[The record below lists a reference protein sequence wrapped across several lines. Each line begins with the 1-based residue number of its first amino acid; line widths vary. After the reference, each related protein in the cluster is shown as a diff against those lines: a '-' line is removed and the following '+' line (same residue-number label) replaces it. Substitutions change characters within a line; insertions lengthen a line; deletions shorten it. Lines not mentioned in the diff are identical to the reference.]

1 MIQNITAITLAT
13 PNMSR
18 AIRFY
23 RMLGFEIGYLNLIA
37 HLPSEIGLGGD
48 VLSSTIP
55 TLTPSM
61 RVIAAG
67 YRPDISPPQSPVPG
81 FGDNKLALSGLSS
94 HSFASGGG
102 SRFTVMFGQTRA
114 YSALMPSHSSSPAS
128 VSGLIASTGHSGSQ
142 TPQSMHSSGWMTS
155 MFSPS

>member
-1 MIQNITAITLAT
+1 MIQNITAITLAS

-37 HLPSEIGLGGD
+37 PLPSEIGLGGN

-61 RVIAAG
+61 RVVAAG
-67 YRPDISPPQSPVPG
+67 
-81 FGDNKLALSGLSS
+81 
-94 HSFASGGG
+94 
-102 SRFTVMFGQTRA
+102 
-114 YSALMPSHSSSPAS
+114 
-128 VSGLIASTGHSGSQ
+128 
-142 TPQSMHSSGWMTS
+142 
-155 MFSPS
+155 

>member
-1 MIQNITAITLAT
+1 MIQNITAITLAS

-23 RMLGFEIGYLNLIA
+23 RMLGFEIAYLNLIA

-61 RVIAAG
+61 RLVAAG
-67 YRPDISPPQSPVPG
+67 YRPDISRLNHLCRGSAITSWPCQACPPIPLH
-81 FGDNKLALSGLSS
+81 LAVA
-94 HSFASGGG
+94 H
-102 SRFTVMFGQTRA
+102 
-114 YSALMPSHSSSPAS
+114 ALR
-128 VSGLIASTGHSGSQ
+128 
-142 TPQSMHSSGWMTS
+142 
-155 MFSPS
+155 

>member
-1 MIQNITAITLAT
+1 MIEGISAVALGTHQM
-13 PNMSR
+13 PR
-18 AIRFY
+18 AVRFY
-23 RMLGFEIGYLNLIA
+23 RALGFEVLHGGEESSFTSFRAGTSYLNLIA

-61 RVIAAG
+61 RVVAAG

-102 SRFTVMFGQTRA
+102 SALRCC
-114 YSALMPSHSSSPAS
+114 SARPAH
-128 VSGLIASTGHSGSQ
+128 IRH
-142 TPQSMHSSGWMTS
+142 
-155 MFSPS
+155 